1 MNSVPVPGETGSVS
15 AVAAGDPLRAVGPPA
30 RIGPTA
36 GDDGAAAS
44 EPAPADAGA
53 AAGVS
58 VVANSAA
65 SAAWMKNSRDRIARR
80 TSTLLGKHDVDLPPV
95 LLGGRALL
103 RPVGRVVEHVGHVGR
118 PEAADMTVEQIA
130 LDRLAESGRP
140 AGTIGFPSGRE
151 DE

>member
-30 RIGPTA
+30 RIGQTGGADGTA
-36 GDDGAAAS
+36 AP
-44 EPAPADAGA
+44 EPAPAGVGA
-53 AAGVS
+53 ADRVIA
-58 VVANSAA
+58 VASGAD

-118 PEAADMTVEQIA
+118 PEAAD
-130 LDRLAESGRP
+130 
-140 AGTIGFPSGRE
+140 
-151 DE
+151 